1 MFNKIK
7 NLFRKKK
14 VEEKTETVPLN
25 SSNDN
30 IFLIVSILSFIYTCN
45 NCGFKISR
53 QELDRTW
60 DWAGPHCPNCGHTG
74 IDMLSNVIE
83 QESPN
88 GI

>member
-25 SSNDN
+25 SSDH
-30 IFLIVSILSFIYTCN
+30 YTCN